1 MDRVVWGYEVAE
13 NSYKTE
19 AIGEKLCGKKGR
31 GGWILS
37 RNVRGGSV
45 KIFGGGGGGGRP
57 PLAMSH
63 EGGWKKIKYPLLG
76 VHVERFSLDAS
87 RCFVFLFQLVDINV
101 WIYRCVSKD
110 NTYMYAWNKGTR

>member
-1 MDRVVWGYEVAE
+1 MVNPIVQKQGAPLLFSCIVMDRVVWGYEVAE

-45 KIFGGGGGGGRP
+45 KIFGGGGGG
-57 PLAMSH
+57 PLWQCLTREAGKRLSIPCS
-63 EGGWKKIKYPLLG
+63 GCTWN
-76 VHVERFSLDAS
+76 VS
-87 RCFVFLFQLVDINV
+87 R
-101 WIYRCVSKD
+101 
-110 NTYMYAWNKGTR
+110 

>member
-1 MDRVVWGYEVAE
+1 MAE

-45 KIFGGGGGGGRP
+45 KIFVYRRGP

-101 WIYRCVSKD
+101 WI
-110 NTYMYAWNKGTR
+110 